1 MTFQE
6 IYTEITKRA
15 GQGYGNFADRAQS
28 AFWKGVLGLIQAG
41 EYSTEDIR
49 GMARRSENESY
60 LASEF
65 PYDMSNQTSITDD
78 HVFTMQVDLRPGFPE
93 NIHYTRLDERI
104 LHRGEYLKPLAAAGI
119 KEVYYALKYPVI
131 DLKFNT
137 GDSVLATA
145 WAYVTITWTGI
156 DRSYVETT
164 TMNAQD
170 AQEYMSQ
177 GFMSRAI
184 EAAVQILT
192 PET

>member
-15 GQGYGNFADRAQS
+15 GQGYGNYADRAQA
-28 AFWKGVLGLIQAG
+28 AFWKGVLALIKAG

-49 GMARRSENESY
+49 GLAKRSENEAY
-60 LASEF
+60 LSSEF

-78 HVFTMQVDLRPGFPE
+78 HVFTMQVELRPGYPE

-104 LHRGEYLKPLAAAGI
+104 LHRGEYMKPLSAGGI

-131 DLKFNT
+131 DLKFNA

-145 WAYVTITWTGI
+145 WAYVSITWTGI
-156 DRSYVETT
+156 ARAFVEGTT
-164 TMNAQD
+164 QNGLSAQN
-170 AQEYMSQ
+170 YMSQ
-177 GFMSRAI
+177 GFIDRAV
-184 EAAVQILT
+184 EAAVGIMA